1 MSRHAQFRENFV
13 TSHSKRIKMR
23 FLLYIIT
30 AIVVGG
36 GIVGCRR
43 GPEEDV
49 RHGLNPHLKALLSDS
64 AACNPYAYATKDAPD
79 DGCERLKINPIGPSL
94 SRAFN
99 DSNYR
104 HLEYAR
110 AGGMKPF
117 HDSRSAWENG
127 KGLVRATSN
136 EFIYID
142 TLTHSY
148 AYLRPHARD
157 LLEEIGQRFADS
169 LYSRGGG
176 GYRLK
181 VTSLLRSDIT
191 VGRLRRV
198 NRNATSESAHIY
210 GTTFDISYSKFI
222 CDDPSKPH
230 RTFEDLKNLLAEVV
244 YALRQEGRLLAKI
257 ERHQACIHITA
268 APPSQNRKADE
279 KNSN

>member
-1 MSRHAQFRENFV
+1 
-13 TSHSKRIKMR
+13 MR
-23 FLLYIIT
+23 YLIYIIT
-30 AIVVGG
+30 AFVIGC
-36 GIVGCRR
+36 GIAGCRR
-43 GPEEDV
+43 QPEVEV
-49 RHGLNPHLKALLSDS
+49 RHGLNPHLKALLTDS
-64 AACNPYAYATKDAPD
+64 VAENPYAIASKDAPD
-79 DGCERLKINPIGPSL
+79 DGCERLKINPVGPSL

-99 DSNYR
+99 DSNYQ

-110 AGGMKPF
+110 AGGMRPF

-127 KGLVRATSN
+127 KGLVRVTSN

-148 AYLRPHARD
+148 AFLRPHARE
-157 LLEEIGQRFADS
+157 LLEEIGQRFSDS
-169 LYSRGGG
+169 LYTRGGG

-198 NRNATSESAHIY
+198 NRNAISESAHTY

-244 YALRQEGRLLAKI
+244 YALRDEGRLLAKI
-257 ERHQACIHITA
+257 ERHQACFHITA
-268 APPSQNRKADE
+268 APPRPIKTDE
-279 KNSN
+279 KNSD